1 MKLVDSGNA
10 RVIALASRVVGNFVY
25 GNEDEQ
31 IQTVIDDGVLRVA
44 LKAINSPK
52 KELRKEMCLLL
63 SYIAGGTQ
71 KQVQTLTAAEHAVSP
86 RSRIGDQI
94 SLLRN
99 SVLLCVWRYRQI
111 GSTSTVYRQR
121 GVRESSRYYR
131 SVLGGEEEEE
141 DENLSNGLLYASLA
155 KIKFRLSEQL
165 QLVPQRHRVLWKLI
179 GCTVQRRM

>member
-71 KQVQTLTAAEHAVSP
+71 KQDQTLTEHAVSP

-111 GSTSTVYRQR
+111 GSTPTVYRQR
-121 GVRESSRYYR
+121 GLRESSRYYR
-131 SVLGGEEEEE
+131 SLLGGEEEEE
-141 DENLSNGLLYASLA
+141 DENLSPTVSFTPLA
-155 KIKFRLSEQL
+155 KIKLRLSEQL
-165 QLVPQRHRVLWKLI
+165 QLVPQRRRVLWKLI